1 MLGLL
6 LVGTVSSPNNNQNPT
21 VQWDNTPDN
30 TNAKNLKVTI
40 SYVSN
45 GSTVTR
51 SDTKNITIKHIGK
64 IDNISVNGT
73 NVSSGGTFAN
83 LPCGTSNINISS
95 AIPTT
100 YPNSSIIYSWTIP
113 ANWSTPNLTTSTNSI
128 NVTPD
133 LSGFGNISV
142 SARRNDGMVM
152 QTATISI
159 SRNNVAS
166 TAPSITSFGSGQGT
180 LTSAILL
187 CSSTNFTNNSINNA

>member
-1 MLGLL
+1 MLCAFTFSFTGFTQS
-6 LVGTVSSPNNNQNPT
+6 VTITSSGGFTDFEPKSVSNSFSAQTSNVPNNVTITYAWIATGGTVSSPNNNPNPT

-40 SYVSN
+40 SYVLN

-64 IDNISVNGT
+64 INNISVNGT

-100 YPNSSIIYSWTIP
+100 YPNSSIIY
-113 ANWSTPNLTTSTNSI
+113 
-128 NVTPD
+128 
-133 LSGFGNISV
+133 
-142 SARRNDGMVM
+142 
-152 QTATISI
+152 
-159 SRNNVAS
+159 
-166 TAPSITSFGSGQGT
+166 
-180 LTSAILL
+180 
-187 CSSTNFTNNSINNA
+187 